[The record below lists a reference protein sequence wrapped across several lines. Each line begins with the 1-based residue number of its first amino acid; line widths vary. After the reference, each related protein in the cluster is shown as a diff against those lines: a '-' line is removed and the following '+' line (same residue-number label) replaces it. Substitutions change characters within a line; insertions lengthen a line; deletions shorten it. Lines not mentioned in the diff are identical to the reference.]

1 MVALTKESA
10 KKFVFEEFAKMK
22 PSVEKKFLVQHTKGV
37 VKTALKLAKNKKVDK
52 KSLEIAC
59 WLHDVARSIQS
70 ENHAQLGVKMV
81 KDKFGKINSIIE
93 DCIVNHGSSKD
104 PQTEEGKIIQVAD
117 KLSIMNDF
125 KLFEIIFAKEKYQD
139 ESFKMLDYVYKDLI
153 EVLKRYKW

>member
-1 MVALTKESA
+1 MVSLTKASA
-10 KKFVFEEFAKMK
+10 RKFALEEFAKMK

-70 ENHAQLGVKMV
+70 ENHAQIGVKMV
-81 KDKFGKINSIIE
+81 KEKFGKINSIIE
-93 DCIVNHGSSKD
+93 DCISNHGSSKD

-125 KLFEIIFAKEKYQD
+125 KLFEIVFAKEKYKG
-139 ESFKMLDYVYKDLI
+139 ESLKMIDYVSKDLI